1 MKDQESQ
8 GKKIDEITQV
18 NKPQPAHS
26 LISPTAKL
34 VAYYRQF
41 ANVPYAREVVRYTDA
56 EQVARDLLVT
66 GSSLARAAA
75 STGARYHCIMR
86 EVQQVGIDQVL
97 ELGSGL
103 SLRGLAVTRARPEV
117 IYVETDLPGMHAE
130 KMAVLERILDQE
142 GQPAPP
148 NLHCLT
154 ANALRWNELLRV
166 AEHLDPARPVAV
178 VHEGMAQY
186 LKLDEKRVLAGHVRK
201 LLERFG
207 GVWITP
213 DLDTREMQAKRDARA
228 PDQAT
233 RQATIAAVSRLTQR
247 PFEDNHFD
255 TQAALEEFLTGA
267 GFAFDCTAQWQDGPG
282 QPPLSDEEKAFV
294 ELERLW
300 ILRLG

>member
-1 MKDQESQ
+1 MKDEESQ
-8 GKKIDEITQV
+8 VEKIDEITQV

-26 LISPTAKL
+26 LISPSAKL
-34 VAYYRQF
+34 VAFYRQS
-41 ANVPYAREVVRYTDA
+41 ANVPYASEVVRYTDA
-56 EQVARDLLVT
+56 EQVVRDLRAT
-66 GSSLARAAA
+66 GVWTAA
-75 STGARYHCIMR
+75 SAGARYHCIMR
-86 EVQQVGIDQVL
+86 EVQQAGIDQVL

-130 KMAVLERILDQE
+130 KMAVLEHIVDQE

-148 NLHCLT
+148 NLHCLA
-154 ANALRWNELLRV
+154 ANALHWNDLLRA

-213 DLDTREMQAKRDARA
+213 DFDTREMQANRDAHSPNPA
-228 PDQAT
+228 A
-233 RQATIAAVSRLTQR
+233 RQAVARVFARRTQR
-247 PFEDNHFD
+247 SVADNHFD

-267 GFAFDCTAQWQDGPG
+267 GFAFDCTAQWQDVPG
-282 QPPLSDEEKAFV
+282 QPSLSDEEKAFV
-294 ELERLW
+294 ELAQLW